1 MGSTNA
7 GIGPRGYRRPAHKPH
22 HEPSVSQLYGP
33 SNGPELP
40 SLVQCRSQAQ
50 PTVHCVAPQ
59 VGSASWFMRHMKNQ
73 VYGGSFTTGGPPC
86 STPCTV
92 HGPHAPRDWLQHQK
106 WSMHQV
112 FMDRCCKNGQHKK
125 SIEKG
130 KKKERK
136 KVTSSDSLAVSQ
148 TPLCFNLTLDK
159 AQYSYRH
166 CFSMLISVDD

>member
-1 MGSTNA
+1 
-7 GIGPRGYRRPAHKPH
+7 
-22 HEPSVSQLYGP
+22 
-33 SNGPELP
+33 
-40 SLVQCRSQAQ
+40 
-50 PTVHCVAPQ
+50 
-59 VGSASWFMRHMKNQ
+59 
-73 VYGGSFTTGGPPC
+73 
-86 STPCTV
+86 
-92 HGPHAPRDWLQHQK
+92 
-106 WSMHQV
+106 
-112 FMDRCCKNGQHKK
+112 MDRCCKNGQHKK